1 MNINDLDSVLKIE
14 SMRDIHHWTKKQFE
28 SELNV
33 AHAHCIVAIHEGEY
47 ENIIGF
53 AIGHDLG
60 LEYELLLIVVDQAS
74 QRKGVGKMLLEEQ
87 CHWAQKS
94 GAEKLFLEFKKSN
107 HPAQA
112 LYKASDFEV
121 CGERKGYYKNG
132 ETAVIM
138 QCML

>member
-14 SMRDIHHWTKKQFE
+14 SKRDIHHWTKTQFE
-28 SELNV
+28 SELAV
-33 AHAHCIVAIHEGEY
+33 AHAHCIVGIHEGEN
-47 ENIIGF
+47 ESVIGF

-60 LEYELLLIVVDQAS
+60 LEYELLLIVVDQAI
-74 QRKGVGKMLLEEQ
+74 QRQGVGKLLLDEQ
-87 CHWAQKS
+87 CLWARKS
-94 GAEKLFLEFKKSN
+94 GAEKFFLEFKKSN
-107 HPAQA
+107 HPAQT
-112 LYKASDFEV
+112 LYKTSGFEV